1 MDLIY
6 FVQGNTCFLLNNS
19 DLAITELEFDNSSMA
34 FEDGFVIGDDYGRF
48 KLRDFASHTFVKI
61 YEMTPDDIAYLPRTR
76 WFQLDIH
83 RCITADGVEHEP
95 SILKSVD
102 KYGGYT
108 PAATFADLSL
118 ESVPNPT

>member
-19 DLAITELEFDNSSMA
+19 EQAITELEFDNASMA
-34 FEDGFVIGDDYGRF
+34 FEDGFVVGDEYGRF
-48 KLRDFASHTFVKI
+48 RLRDFASHTFVKI

-83 RCITADGVEHEP
+83 RGITADGVEHEP

-102 KYGGYT
+102 KYGGYK
-108 PAATFADLSL
+108 PAATFADLPL
-118 ESVPNPT
+118 ESVSSST

>member
-6 FVQGNTCFLLNNS
+6 FVQANTCFLLNQS
-19 DLAITELEFDNSSMA
+19 EQAITELEFDNASMG
-34 FEDGFVIGDDYGRF
+34 FEDGFVVGDDYGRF
-48 KLRDFASHTFVKI
+48 RLRDFASHTFIKI

-83 RCITADGVEHEP
+83 RCITSDGVEHGP

-108 PAATFADLSL
+108 PAATFVDLPL
-118 ESVPNPT
+118 ESVPIPK